1 MQVTNRYE
9 VEGLKEL
16 EKALLEL
23 GAELGYKTLRTA
35 GRKAMAPV
43 LQSATA
49 GANEDSGELKRAMAI
64 STKKGRG
71 ARGKGGDTAV
81 EILVGPTRGTV
92 RETAADGTKSSRKLV
107 GVNQKA
113 IAQEYGTVNQKAEP
127 FLRPALANNANQV
140 LSNLGTELAAAI
152 EKAAKKVA
160 K

>member
-35 GRKAMAPV
+35 GRKAMRPV
-43 LQSATA
+43 LDSATQ
-49 GANEDSGELKRAMAI
+49 GANEETGALKAAMAI
-64 STKKGRG
+64 STKKGSG

-81 EILVGPTRGTV
+81 EIRVGPTRRSITV
-92 RETAADGTKSSRKLV
+92 KADDGSKSKQKLNNI
-107 GVNQKA
+107 NQKA
-113 IAQEYGTVNQKAEP
+113 IAQEYGTVNQTAEP
-127 FLRPALANNANQV
+127 FLRPALSNNANSV
-140 LSNLGTELAAAI
+140 LNSLKTELATAI